1 VDVFLLTLVGLGLFV
16 LAVSIILRF
25 ILKRPLRE
33 IVTDWLAQF
42 F

>member
-16 LAVSIILRF
+16 LAVSLILRF
-25 ILKRPLRE
+25 ILKMPIRE
-33 IVTDWLAQF
+33 ITTDWLAQF

>member
-1 VDVFLLTLVGLGLFV
+1 VDVLLLTLTGLSLFV
-16 LAVSIILRF
+16 LVVSLILRF